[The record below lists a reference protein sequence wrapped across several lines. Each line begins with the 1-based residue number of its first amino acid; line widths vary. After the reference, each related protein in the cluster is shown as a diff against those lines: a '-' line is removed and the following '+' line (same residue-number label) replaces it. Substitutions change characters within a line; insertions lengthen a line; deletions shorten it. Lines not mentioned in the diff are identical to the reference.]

1 MASLARWCFRRK
13 WLVIGLWVLVMAGFG
28 GAGGAAGSAYA
39 NVFEL
44 PGTESAQVLKLMDK
58 AFPAQAGETDNIV
71 WHVDQGSVRDAAVQQ
86 KMTAALQKI
95 KSDVAD
101 VGTIASPYAPEGAA
115 KISKDGRTAYA
126 AVTFTKLGNELDKEE
141 VKQLVDIVHDAG
153 GSGLEVEAGGQA
165 IQMAEQPPQ
174 GLSELV
180 GVAAA
185 AVVLF
190 LALGS
195 VFGMLMPIITALF
208 AIFTASSAILLLSHG
223 MAVADFAPVLAMLVG
238 LGVGI
243 DYALFIVTRHRK
255 GILRG
260 LTPEEAAV
268 TAVNTS
274 GRAVLFAG
282 GTVCIAL
289 LGMFAMGLSFLNG
302 VAIAASLTVVL
313 SVAAAI
319 TLLPAMLGVLG
330 NRVLSRRQRRK
341 LAANGPEAKLATGA
355 AARWSSFVER
365 HPRVL
370 SVIAIAMMVALAVPV
385 LSLRLGSSDQGN
397 NKDTTTTRK
406 AYDLLAGGFGAGF
419 NGPLTILAEV
429 KSDTDKAAVQ
439 TLVGKL
445 NATKGI
451 TFAAALPM
459 QPGADI
465 AVIQAVP
472 DTSPQDKATSDLIDH
487 LRDDVVPAAEKGSTM
502 QAYVGGQTAMYK
514 DFASVLMGKL
524 PVFVAVIIALGF
536 VLLLIAFRSLVVPLT
551 AAVMNLAAAAASF
564 GVLVAAYQWGWGGD
578 LLLASREG
586 PIEAFLP
593 VIMLSLLFGLSMDYQ
608 VFLVSRMH
616 EEWVH
621 TKDNARAVR
630 VGLAETSRVINSAAV
645 IMICVFTAFVLNG
658 ERVIA
663 MFGVGLAGA
672 VALDAFI
679 LRTVL
684 VPSLMHLFGN
694 ANWWLPEWLDKRLPH
709 LAVEGAPDE
718 APDAP
723 GAGVVVPLQKAGG
736 PSVRGTVRGSSGL
749 PIPRSEL
756 TLIAADGR
764 QVGRITAEEDGTYS
778 LPTPGS
784 GSYVLVA
791 NAEGHHPQTAS
802 VMTSDRPV
810 ECDLR
815 LSGTGTLTGTVRTA
829 NGEPVDDARVVLQ
842 DADGKEV
849 GVVHTGKDGGYAFA
863 DLYPGRYTLL
873 TMGYPPFP
881 ATVTVGS
888 GEDGDGDDNLDLE
901 LSHSRD

>member
-1 MASLARWCFRRK
+1 MARWCFRRK
-13 WLVIGLWVLVMAGFG
+13 WLVIGLWVAVVAGFG
-28 GAGGAAGSAYA
+28 ASSTAAGSDYA

-58 AFPAQAGETDNIV
+58 AFPDQAGESDNVV
-71 WHVDQGSVRDAAVQQ
+71 WHVDQGSVRDSAVQQ

-95 KSDVAD
+95 KSGVAD
-101 VGTIASPYAPEGAA
+101 VGAIASPYAPEGAA

-126 AVTFTKLGNELDKEE
+126 TVTFTKLGNELDKEE
-141 VKQLVDIVHDAG
+141 VKKLIDIVHDA
-153 GSGLEVEAGGQA
+153 SGDGLQVEAGGQA
-165 IQMAEQPPQ
+165 VQMAEEPPQ

-180 GVAAA
+180 GIAAA

-190 LALGS
+190 LAFGS
-195 VFGMLMPIITALF
+195 LFGMLLPIITALF
-208 AIFTASSAILLLSHG
+208 AIFTASSAIILLSHG
-223 MAVADFAPVLAMLVG
+223 MAIADVSPMLAMLVG

-255 GILRG
+255 GVLRG
-260 LTPEEAAV
+260 KTPEEAAV

-302 VAIAASLTVVL
+302 VAIASALTVVL

-330 NRVLSRRQRRK
+330 MRVLSRRQRRK
-341 LAANGPEAKLATGA
+341 LAANGPEPEHSTGA
-355 AARWSSFVER
+355 AARWSGFLER

-370 SVIAIAMMVALAVPV
+370 SLVAVAVMAVLAIPM

-397 NKDTTTTRK
+397 NPDTTTTRK

-451 TFAAALPM
+451 TFAAAMPM
-459 QPGADI
+459 QPGAEV

-472 DTSPQDKATSDLIDH
+472 NSSPQDKSTSDLIDH
-487 LRDDVVPAAEKGSTM
+487 LREDVVPAAEQGSTM
-502 QAYVGGQTAMYK
+502 QAYVGGQTAMFK

-524 PVFVAVIIALGF
+524 PLFIAVIIALGF
-536 VLLLIAFRSLVVPLT
+536 VLLMVAFRSIVVPLT
-551 AAVMNLAAAAASF
+551 AAVMNLIAAAASF
-564 GVLVAAYQWGWGGD
+564 GLLVAVFQWGWGGD
-578 LLLASREG
+578 ALGAGRAG

-616 EEWVH
+616 EEWTH

-645 IMICVFTAFVLNG
+645 IMICVFGAFVLSG
-658 ERVIA
+658 QRVLA
-663 MFGVGLAGA
+663 MFGIGLAGA

-694 ANWWLPEWLDKRLPH
+694 ANWWLPGWLDKRLPH
-709 LAVEGAPDE
+709 LAVEGAPEDD
-718 APDAP
+718 DAP
-723 GAGVVVPLQKAGG
+723 ASGVVIPLTKAGG
-736 PSVRGTVRGSSGL
+736 PSVRGTVRGAFGL

-764 QVGRITAEEDGTYS
+764 QVGRITADDDGSFS

-791 NAEGHHPQTAS
+791 NADGHQPQTAS
-802 VMTSDRPV
+802 VMTNDRPV

-815 LSGTGTLTGTVRTA
+815 LSGTGTLSGTVRTA
-829 NGEPVDDARVVLQ
+829 QGDPVDDARVVLQ

-849 GVVHTGKDGGYAFA
+849 GVIHTGQDGGYAFA
-863 DLYPGRYTLL
+863 NLYPGRYTLL

-881 ATVTVGS
+881 ATVTVGG
-888 GEDGDGDDNLDLE
+888 GEDGDGGDDLDLE